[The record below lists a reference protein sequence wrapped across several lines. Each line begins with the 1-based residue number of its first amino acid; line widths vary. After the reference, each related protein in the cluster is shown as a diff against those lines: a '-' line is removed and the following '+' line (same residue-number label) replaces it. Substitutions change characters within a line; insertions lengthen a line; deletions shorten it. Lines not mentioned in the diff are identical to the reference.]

1 MAKQIGVH
9 RSSLNDI
16 ENGKIK
22 KIDIEILRKLAEELD
37 LNLELL
43 FKAARY
49 DEFLL
54 RLKGDSLDNNSTRD
68 LKNLIK
74 EYKKSELDLLEFD
87 YQKRRTI
94 RSARQQMKI
103 MKDHKERLYT
113 LDKAIEDMQSIFE
126 QLEMVEEKYDYNKLP
141 KDHH

>member
-113 LDKAIEDMQSIFE
+113 LDKAIEDMQSI
-126 QLEMVEEKYDYNKLP
+126 
-141 KDHH
+141 